1 MSRIRI
7 STTVDECLL
16 EQARSTSS
24 WQSAAEMVDAAMQ
37 SLVAAHQETQIDDA
51 YQAYEECPVDAPDAW
66 GRLSDFHRDVSAIS
80 A

>member
-7 STTVDECLL
+7 STTVDEYLL

-24 WQSAAEMVDAAMQ
+24 WQSAAEMQ